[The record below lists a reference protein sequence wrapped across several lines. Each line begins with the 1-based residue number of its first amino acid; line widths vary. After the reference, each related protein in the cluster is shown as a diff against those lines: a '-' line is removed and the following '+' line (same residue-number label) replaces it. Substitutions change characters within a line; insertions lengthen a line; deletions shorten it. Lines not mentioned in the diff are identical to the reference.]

1 MGASF
6 LTLRDESRSSC
17 ASQGRGKRQLAV
29 RPAAAVYLSHRLPA
43 HQAPAVT
50 ASGAAASP
58 SARPARSPVSRL
70 SRRAGRTWLRNR

>member
-6 LTLRDESRSSC
+6 LTLRDESHSSC

-43 HQAPAVT
+43 QQGPRGGEA
-50 ASGAAASP
+50 GGGWRRISP
-58 SARPARSPVSRL
+58 
-70 SRRAGRTWLRNR
+70 G